1 MFNTLSP
8 NLFETVETKGETLK
22 PFWQLLKAPESTLVV
37 NQVII
42 KWVAVLYESSFEA
55 WELGFRRTGHLSID
69 CEGTCSLTWL
79 LHLSFLLQTRCLHF
93 ENLIWVI
100 IQKYIYRE
108 RSQFQVYL
116 ESGIK
121 MHIFKNMWCTC
132 MINRAYIWIDDTWV
146 FSRFIIYYTQTHLG
160 CYQHINAIL
169 KAEQIIIN

>member
-1 MFNTLSP
+1 MFNTFSP

-55 WELGFRRTGHLSID
+55 WELDFRRTGHLSID

-79 LHLSFLLQTRCLHF
+79 LHLSFLLQIRCQHF
-93 ENLIWVI
+93 ENLIWII

-108 RSQFQVYL
+108 RSQFQMYL

-121 MHIFKNMWCTC
+121 MHIQEYVVHLYDKQSVYMNWWYLGLQSVYHILHT
-132 MINRAYIWIDDTWV
+132 DTPRMLPAHKCN
-146 FSRFIIYYTQTHLG
+146 S
-160 CYQHINAIL
+160 
-169 KAEQIIIN
+169 